1 MHISIRG
8 EFRKDAFGQVGL
20 ILLIMITTIALLGP
34 IVAPCE
40 PNHQT
45 RLAFTSP
52 SWFHILGTNHV
63 GQDNWSRLV
72 YGARTSLLIGFL
84 VACVATLISAV
95 VGSSCA
101 LKGGL
106 WERIVMRFVDGFL
119 IIPAIVVLILVSA
132 YTKPR
137 LYLLILLISLFS
149 WAGGARVIWA
159 QALSLKD
166 RAHIWAARSFGGSR
180 WYVIRRHILPDLG
193 PILVV
198 EFIHSFRRAI
208 FMEAGLA
215 FLGICDPTR
224 VSWGTMMRNAIDY
237 SYMNVWMWWLVPA
250 GLALSITILSLAF
263 IGNTLEPFME
273 PRLREHVDA

>member
-8 EFRKDAFGQVGL
+8 EFRKDTFGQAGL
-20 ILLIMITTIALLGP
+20 VLLIAITTIALLGP
-34 IVAPCE
+34 VAAPRD

-45 RLAFTSP
+45 RWAFKPP
-52 SWFHILGTNHV
+52 SNVHILGTNHV

-72 YGARTSLLIGFL
+72 HGARTSLLVGFL
-84 VACVATLISAV
+84 VACVSTLISAF

-106 WERIVMRFVDGFL
+106 YERITMRFVDGLL
-119 IIPAIVVLILVSA
+119 IIPTIVVLILVSA

-137 LYLLILLISLFS
+137 LYLLIVLISLFS
-149 WAGGARVIWA
+149 WAGGARVVRA
-159 QALSLKD
+159 QALSLKE
-166 RAHIWAARSFGGSR
+166 RAHVWAARSFGGSN
-180 WYVIRRHILPDLG
+180 WYVMRRHIVPDLG

-198 EFIHSFRRAI
+198 EFIHSFRRAV

-224 VSWGTMMRNAIDY
+224 VSWGTMMRNAIEY
-237 SYMNVWMWWLVPA
+237 SYMDAWLWWLIPA
-250 GLALSITILSLAF
+250 GLALSITILSLAC
-263 IGNTLEPFME
+263 IGHTLEPFME
-273 PRLREHVDA
+273 PRLREHIDA

>member
-8 EFRKDAFGQVGL
+8 EFQKNIFGQSGL
-20 ILLIMITTIALLGP
+20 ILLMAITALALLGP
-34 IVAPCE
+34 IVAPCD

-45 RLAFTSP
+45 RWPFKPP
-52 SWFHILGTNHV
+52 SNVHILGTNHV

-72 YGARTSLLIGFL
+72 HGTRTSLLVGFL
-84 VACVATLISAV
+84 VGCVATLISAV

-106 WERIVMRFVDGFL
+106 YERIMMRFVDGLL
-119 IIPAIVVLILVSA
+119 IIPVIIVLILVFA
-132 YTKPR
+132 YMRPR
-137 LYLLILLISLFS
+137 LYLLIILISLFS
-149 WAGGARVIWA
+149 WAGGARIVRA

-166 RAHIWAARSFGGSR
+166 RSHIWAARSFGGSH
-180 WYVIRRHILPDLG
+180 WYVMRRHILPDLG

-198 EFIHSFRRAI
+198 EFIHSFRRGV

-237 SYMNVWMWWLVPA
+237 SYMDVWIWWLVPA
-250 GLALSITILSLAF
+250 GLALSITISSLAF
-263 IGNTLEPFME
+263 IGHTLEPFME